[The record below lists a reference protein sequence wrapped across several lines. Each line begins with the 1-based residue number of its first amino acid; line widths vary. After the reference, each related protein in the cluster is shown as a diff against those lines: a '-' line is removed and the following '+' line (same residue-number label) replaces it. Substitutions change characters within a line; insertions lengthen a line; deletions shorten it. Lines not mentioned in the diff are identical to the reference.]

1 MKVKVTVINDC
12 DDGEPPTSTEKS
24 KRKNEESTRQSKRLK
39 KRNEETEN
47 VGVKGV
53 MMQMI
58 GKTIWVKTT
67 TKKGAKTN
75 QHGWCEA
82 TIERIND
89 EGEYV
94 ANYKK
99 WKNNSVIIPDLSA
112 DTIRFSEPAT

>member
-1 MKVKVTVINDC
+1 MKVKITVISDC

-24 KRKNEESTRQSKRLK
+24 KRNNEESTRQSKRLK

-47 VGVKGV
+47 VGVKDV
-53 MMQMI
+53 DMI
-58 GKTIWVKTT
+58 GKPIWVKTT

-75 QHGWCEA
+75 QNGWCEA
-82 TIERIND
+82 TIERING

-94 ANYKK
+94 ANYNK

>member
-1 MKVKVTVINDC
+1 
-12 DDGEPPTSTEKS
+12 
-24 KRKNEESTRQSKRLK
+24 
-39 KRNEETEN
+39 
-47 VGVKGV
+47 
-53 MMQMI
+53 MI

-112 DTIRFSEPAT
+112 HTIRFSEPAT